1 MNNNTKVAT
10 VFHELISICKDTAA
24 LYFLLM
30 LPIRRALLSCHL
42 MLVSFCASIERQ
54 KTKKSPLHNYNT
66 GALFNTIL
74 AQERMQLWHLWEVR
88 WTDTSQKT
96 FPLSF
101 IASMFSQTTTEVIRL
116 SNVYSLLSFYPSNS
130 PLVHTEQPCFISAKA
145 MQGSPHRGSAHSP
158 LKSVQ
163 SEL

>member
-66 GALFNTIL
+66 AALFNTIL
-74 AQERMQLWHLWEVR
+74 AQEQM
-88 WTDTSQKT
+88 
-96 FPLSF
+96 
-101 IASMFSQTTTEVIRL
+101 
-116 SNVYSLLSFYPSNS
+116 
-130 PLVHTEQPCFISAKA
+130 
-145 MQGSPHRGSAHSP
+145 
-158 LKSVQ
+158 
-163 SEL
+163 